1 MKFQLFDVYLID
13 FKNNIGGE
21 LKGKHYAVILSD
33 FSYWDST
40 ILVAPITSK
49 KSGKKYRGGFTINCR
64 DYQQNPS
71 YEKAF
76 VRINKL
82 REVSTE
88 RILGNKIYNLNDSDI
103 EKLKKSFRNIFK
115 FIE

>member
-1 MKFQLFDVYLID
+1 MKFELFDVYLVD

-21 LKGKHYAVILSD
+21 LQGKHYAVILSN
-33 FSYWDST
+33 FSYTDKT

-76 VRINKL
+76 VRVNKL

-88 RILGNKIYNLNDSDI
+88 RILGNRIYKLNNLDI
-103 EKLKKSFRNIFK
+103 DKLIKSFKNVFK
-115 FIE
+115 FI

>member
-1 MKFQLFDVYLID
+1 MKFELFDVYLID
-13 FKNNIGGE
+13 FKKNIGGE

-33 FSYWDST
+33 FSYGDST
-40 ILVAPITSK
+40 ILVAPIISK
-49 KSGKKYRGGFTINCR
+49 KAGKKYRGGFTINCR

-76 VRINKL
+76 VRINKI

-88 RILGNKIYNLNDSDI
+88 RILGEKIYSLNEADI
-103 EKLKKSFRNIFK
+103 KKLIKSFKNIFK